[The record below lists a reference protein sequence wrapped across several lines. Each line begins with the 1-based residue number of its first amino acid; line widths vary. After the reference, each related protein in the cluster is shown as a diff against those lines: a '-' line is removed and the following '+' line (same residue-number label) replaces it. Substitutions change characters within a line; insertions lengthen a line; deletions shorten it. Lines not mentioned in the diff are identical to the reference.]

1 MTTFILG
8 ITTEASAHR
17 GRLADGSALLWSAG
31 SGDFK
36 AVLIET
42 TDPAA
47 QLELMTDWR
56 EAREH
61 PLRGM
66 AETMMADRLEHLR
79 GKMVRYRAV
88 ATDGSKFDALVTLAR
103 LDEITP
109 GDTIWTRSTSTVR
122 AARTLSDA
130 EETTIVA
137 AGVEPVVQARHFLTA
152 LVRPNGGAITESR
165 IVTRSGERVGTE
177 EWLVAA

>member
-1 MTTFILG
+1 VSTFILG

-17 GRLADGSALLWSAG
+17 GRLAEGSALLWSAG
-31 SGDFK
+31 SGEFK

-42 TDPAA
+42 TDPDA
-47 QLELMTDWR
+47 QLALMADWR

-88 ATDGSKFDALVTLAR
+88 DAGGTKFDALVTLAR
-103 LDEITP
+103 LDEIGP
-109 GDTIWTRSTSTVR
+109 GDTIWTRATGTVR
-122 AARTLSDA
+122 TARTLSDA
-130 EETTIVA
+130 EETTIVV
-137 AGVEPVVQARHFLTA
+137 AGTEPIVQAKHFLAA
-152 LVRPNGGAITESR
+152 LVRANGGAITESR
-165 IVTRSGERVGTE
+165 IVTRDGERVGTE
-177 EWLVAA
+177 EWLAAA